1 MCGRIDIQPNNINEA
16 VKAGFGV
23 DWDTKENRDLRP
35 TQLVDALLSAPTGFV
50 QTSLQWGIRPSW
62 SKQLLINA
70 QAETVTTKQTFRD
83 SFESRRC
90 VIPCSGWY
98 EWKIFEEDGQK
109 QKFRFHAPD
118 ESPLFMAGI
127 WFGESATPS
136 QLVTLTTHPTP
147 QCAQIHHRMPLLLP
161 PDEVTT
167 WLNGPLPKLEP
178 LLKAPLLPLAL
189 QPEELAPVQQPSL
202 F

>member
-23 DWDTKENRDLRP
+23 DWHTKENRDLHP

-50 QTSLQWGIRPSW
+50 QTSLQWGIKPSW

-70 QAETVTTKQTFRD
+70 QAETVATKQTFRD

-98 EWKIFEEDGQK
+98 EWKIFEESCQK

-127 WFGESATPS
+127 WFSETNSTNR
-136 QLVTLTTHPTP
+136 LVTLTSQPTP

-161 PDEVTT
+161 PDEVST
-167 WLNGPLPKLEP
+167 WLNGPFPKLES

-189 QPEELAPVQQPSL
+189 QAAELPPIQQPSL

>member
-35 TQLVDALLSAPTGFV
+35 TQLVDALLSASTGFAP
-50 QTSLQWGIRPSW
+50 TSLQWGIRPSW

-70 QAETVTTKQTFRD
+70 QAETVATKQTFRD

-98 EWKIFEEDGQK
+98 EWKIFKESGQK

-127 WFGESATPS
+127 WFGESAAPS
-136 QLVTLTTHPTP
+136 QLVTLTTHPTT
-147 QCAQIHHRMPLLLP
+147 QCAQIHHRMPLLLQSAQVPSWLSNP
-161 PDEVTT
+161 PSE
-167 WLNGPLPKLEP
+167 LER
-178 LLKAPLLPLAL
+178 LLRAPDLPLSIT
-189 QPEELAPVQQPSL
+189 PEEPPPIIQTS
-202 F
+202 FF

>member
-23 DWDTKENRDLRP
+23 DWVTKENRDLRP
-35 TQLVDALLSAPTGFV
+35 TQLVDALLSAPAGFV

-70 QAETVTTKQTFRD
+70 QAETVATKQTFRD

-98 EWKIFEEDGQK
+98 EWKIFEESGQK

-127 WFGESATPS
+127 WFPETDSTNR
-136 QLVTLTTHPTP
+136 LVTLTTHATP

-178 LLKAPLLPLAL
+178 LLKAPLLPLAV

>member
-83 SFESRRC
+83 SFKFRRC

>member
-50 QTSLQWGIRPSW
+50 QTSLQWGIRTSW

-83 SFESRRC
+83 SFKFRRC

-98 EWKIFEEDGQK
+98 EWKILDSGQK

-118 ESPLFMAGI
+118 ESSLFMAGI

-136 QLVTLTTHPTP
+136 QLVTLTTHPTT
-147 QCAQIHHRMPLLLP
+147 QCAQIHHRMPLLLQSAQIPRWLSNP
-161 PDEVTT
+161 PSD
-167 WLNGPLPKLEP
+167 LER
-178 LLKAPLLPLAL
+178 LLRAPDLPLSL
-189 QPEELAPVQQPSL
+189 TPEEPPPIIQNL
-202 F
+202 FF

>member
-16 VKAGFGV
+16 VKAGFGL

-35 TQLVDALLSAPTGFV
+35 TQLVDALLSTPTGFV
-50 QTSLQWGIRPSW
+50 QTSLQWGIKPSW

-70 QAETVTTKQTFRD
+70 QAETVATKQTFRD

-98 EWKIFEEDGQK
+98 EWKIFEEDGKK
-109 QKFRFHAPD
+109 QKFRFHAQD

-136 QLVTLTTHPTP
+136 QLVTLTIHPTT
-147 QCAQIHHRMPLLLP
+147 QCAQIHHRMPLLLQSAQVPRWLSNP
-161 PDEVTT
+161 PSE
-167 WLNGPLPKLEP
+167 LER
-178 LLKAPLLPLAL
+178 LLRAPDLPLSL
-189 QPEELAPVQQPSL
+189 TPEEPPPIIQTS
-202 F
+202 FF

>member
-23 DWDTKENRDLRP
+23 DWNTKENRDLRP
-35 TQLVDALLSAPTGFV
+35 TQRVDALLSAPTGFV

-70 QAETVTTKQTFRD
+70 QAETVAIKQTFRD

-98 EWKIFEEDGQK
+98 EWKIF
-109 QKFRFHAPD
+109 F
-118 ESPLFMAGI
+118 
-127 WFGESATPS
+127 
-136 QLVTLTTHPTP
+136 
-147 QCAQIHHRMPLLLP
+147 
-161 PDEVTT
+161 
-167 WLNGPLPKLEP
+167 LNGMEGY
-178 LLKAPLLPLAL
+178 
-189 QPEELAPVQQPSL
+189 
-202 F
+202 

>member
-1 MCGRIDIQPNNINEA
+1 MCGRIDILPNKISDA

-23 DWDTKENRDLRP
+23 EWESRENRDLRP
-35 TQLVDALLSAPTGFV
+35 TQQVDTLQAASQGFT
-50 QTSLQWGIRPSW
+50 QIRLQWGIQPSW

-70 QAETVTTKQTFRD
+70 QAETVASKMTFREA
-83 SFESRRC
+83 FRSRRC

-98 EWKIFEEDGQK
+98 EWKILETGQK

-127 WFGESATPS
+127 WFPETDSTNR
-136 QLVTLTTHPTP
+136 LVTLTTHPTP

-161 PDEVTT
+161 PDEVAT

-178 LLKAPLLPLAL
+178 LLKAPLLSLAL

>member
-23 DWDTKENRDLRP
+23 DWNTKENRDLRP
-35 TQLVDALLSAPTGFV
+35 TQRVDALLSAPTGFV

-70 QAETVTTKQTFRD
+70 QAETVATKQTFRD

-98 EWKIFEEDGQK
+98 EWKIFEEDGKK
-109 QKFRFHAPD
+109 QKFRFHAQD

-136 QLVTLTTHPTP
+136 QLVTLTTHPTT
-147 QCAQIHHRMPLLLP
+147 QCAQIHHRMPLLLQSAQIPRWLSNP
-161 PDEVTT
+161 PSD
-167 WLNGPLPKLEP
+167 LER
-178 LLKAPLLPLAL
+178 LLRAPGLPLSL
-189 QPEELAPVQQPSL
+189 TPEGPPPIIQTSL

>member
-1 MCGRIDIQPNNINEA
+1 MCGRIDVQPNNINES

-35 TQLVDALLSAPTGFV
+35 SQLVDALLSVPTGFT

-70 QAETVTTKQTFRD
+70 QAETVATKQTFSD
-83 SFESRRC
+83 SFKFRRC

-98 EWKIFEEDGQK
+98 EWKIFEEGGQK

-118 ESPLFMAGI
+118 ESTLFMAGI
-127 WFGESATPS
+127 WFGENATPS

-147 QCAQIHHRMPLLLP
+147 QCEQIHHRMPLLLQSDQVPSWLTDP
-161 PDEVTT
+161 PAAFER
-167 WLNGPLPKLEP
+167 
-178 LLKAPLLPLAL
+178 LLRAPDLPLSL
-189 QPEELAPVQQPSL
+189 TPEEPPPMIQTSL

>member
-35 TQLVDALLSAPTGFV
+35 TQLIEALLSAPTGFV

-83 SFESRRC
+83 SFKFRRC

-127 WFGESATPS
+127 WFGKSATPS

>member
-23 DWDTKENRDLRP
+23 DWNTKENRDLRP
-35 TQLVDALLSAPTGFV
+35 TQRVDALLSAPTGFV
-50 QTSLQWGIRPSW
+50 QTSLQWGIKLSW

-70 QAETVTTKQTFRD
+70 QAETVATKKTFRD

-98 EWKIFEEDGQK
+98 EWKIFEEGGQK

-127 WFGESATPS
+127 WFGKSVTPS

-147 QCAQIHHRMPLLLP
+147 QCEQIHHRMPLLLKSAGVPRWLTDP
-161 PDEVTT
+161 PAA
-167 WLNGPLPKLEP
+167 LER
-178 LLKAPLLPLAL
+178 LLLAPDLPLSL
-189 QPEELAPVQQPSL
+189 TPEEFSPAQQPSL

>member
-23 DWDTKENRDLRP
+23 DWNTKENRDLRP
-35 TQLVDALLSAPTGFV
+35 TQLVDALLSTPTGFV
-50 QTSLQWGIRPSW
+50 QIGLQWGIRPSW

-70 QAETVTTKQTFRD
+70 QAKTVATKQTFRD
-83 SFESRRC
+83 SFKFRRC

-98 EWKIFEEDGQK
+98 EWKIFEEDGKK
-109 QKFRFHAPD
+109 QKIRFHAQD

-127 WFGESATPS
+127 WFGEIATPS

-147 QCAQIHHRMPLLLP
+147 QCEQIHHRMPLLLQSAQIPRWLSNP
-161 PDEVTT
+161 PSD
-167 WLNGPLPKLEP
+167 LER
-178 LLKAPLLPLAL
+178 LLRAPSLPLSL
-189 QPEELAPVQQPSL
+189 TPEGPPPIIQNSL

>member
-1 MCGRIDIQPNNINEA
+1 MCGRIDVQPNNINES

-35 TQLVDALLSAPTGFV
+35 SQLVDALLSVPTGFT

-70 QAETVTTKQTFRD
+70 QAETVATKQTFSD
-83 SFESRRC
+83 SFKFRRC

-98 EWKIFEEDGQK
+98 EWKIFEEGGQK

-118 ESPLFMAGI
+118 ESTLFMAGI
-127 WFGESATPS
+127 WFGENATPS

-147 QCAQIHHRMPLLLP
+147 QCEQIHHRMPLLLQSDQVPSWLTDP
-161 PDEVTT
+161 PAVFER
-167 WLNGPLPKLEP
+167 
-178 LLKAPLLPLAL
+178 LLQAPDLPLSL
-189 QPEELAPVQQPSL
+189 TPEEPPPMIQTSL

>member
-1 MCGRIDIQPNNINEA
+1 MCGRIDVQPNNINES

-35 TQLVDALLSAPTGFV
+35 SQLVDALLSVPTGFT

-70 QAETVTTKQTFRD
+70 QAETVATKQTFSD
-83 SFESRRC
+83 SFKFRRC

-98 EWKIFEEDGQK
+98 EWKIFEEGGQK

-118 ESPLFMAGI
+118 ESTLFMAGI
-127 WFGESATPS
+127 WFGENATPS

-147 QCAQIHHRMPLLLP
+147 QCEQIHHRMPLLLQSDQVLSWLTDP
-161 PDEVTT
+161 PAA
-167 WLNGPLPKLEP
+167 LER
-178 LLKAPLLPLAL
+178 LLQAPDLPLSL
-189 QPEELAPVQQPSL
+189 TPEEPPPMIQTSL

>member
-35 TQLVDALLSAPTGFV
+35 TQLVDALLSTPTGFA

-70 QAETVTTKQTFRD
+70 QAETVATKQTFRD
-83 SFESRRC
+83 SFKFRRC

-98 EWKIFEEDGQK
+98 EWKILDSGQK
-109 QKFRFHAPD
+109 RKFRCHAPD
-118 ESPLFMAGI
+118 ESPLFMTGI
-127 WFGESATPS
+127 WFFESASPS

-147 QCAQIHHRMPLLLP
+147 QCEQIHHRMPLLLQPAQVPHWLTDP
-161 PDEVTT
+161 PAA
-167 WLNGPLPKLEP
+167 LET
-178 LLKAPLLPLAL
+178 LLRAPDLPLSL
-189 QPEELAPVQQPSL
+189 TPEELPPMVQTSL

>member
-35 TQLVDALLSAPTGFV
+35 TQLVDALLSAPAGFV

-127 WFGESATPS
+127 WFGESATLS

>member
-1 MCGRIDIQPNNINEA
+1 MCGRIDVQPNNINES

-35 TQLVDALLSAPTGFV
+35 SQLVDALLSVPTGFTR
-50 QTSLQWGIRPSW
+50 TSLQWGIRPSW

-70 QAETVTTKQTFRD
+70 QAETVATKQTFSD
-83 SFESRRC
+83 SFKFRRC

-98 EWKIFEEDGQK
+98 EWKIFEEGGQK

-118 ESPLFMAGI
+118 ESTLFMAGI
-127 WFGESATPS
+127 WFGENATPS

-147 QCAQIHHRMPLLLP
+147 QCEQIHHRMPLLLQSDQVPSWLTDP
-161 PDEVTT
+161 PAAFER
-167 WLNGPLPKLEP
+167 
-178 LLKAPLLPLAL
+178 LLRAPDLPLSL
-189 QPEELAPVQQPSL
+189 TPEEPPPMIQTSL

>member
-70 QAETVTTKQTFRD
+70 QAETVATKQTFRD
-83 SFESRRC
+83 SFKFRRC

-127 WFGESATPS
+127 WFGESTTPS

>member
-23 DWDTKENRDLRP
+23 DWVTKENRDLRP

-50 QTSLQWGIRPSW
+50 QTSLLWGIRPSW

-70 QAETVTTKQTFRD
+70 QAETVATKQTFRD
-83 SFESRRC
+83 SFKFRRC

-98 EWKIFEEDGQK
+98 EWKILDSGQK

-147 QCAQIHHRMPLLLP
+147 QCKQIHHRMPLLLQSAQVP
-161 PDEVTT
+161 R
-167 WLNGPLPKLEP
+167 WL
-178 LLKAPLLPLAL
+178 
-189 QPEELAPVQQPSL
+189 
-202 F
+202 

>member
-1 MCGRIDIQPNNINEA
+1 MCGRIDIQPNNISEA

-23 DWDTKENRDLRP
+23 DWNTKENRDLRP
-35 TQLVDALLSAPTGFV
+35 TQLVDALLSTPTGFV
-50 QTSLQWGIRPSW
+50 QTGLQWGIRPYW

-70 QAETVTTKQTFRD
+70 QAETVAIKQTFRD

-98 EWKIFEEDGQK
+98 EWKIFKESGQK

-118 ESPLFMAGI
+118 ESPLFMACI
-127 WFGESATPS
+127 WFVESATPS

-147 QCAQIHHRMPLLLP
+147 QCEQIHHRMPLLLQSAQVPHWLTDP
-161 PDEVTT
+161 PSE
-167 WLNGPLPKLEP
+167 LER
-178 LLKAPLLPLAL
+178 LLRVPDLPLSL
-189 QPEELAPVQQPSL
+189 TPEEPPPIVQTSL